1 MREGE
6 GFLLVY
12 SITDRDSFDMISVMH
27 QQLLRVKDTESVP
40 LVLVGNKCDL
50 EPERRVDVHE
60 GRHIARELGCH
71 FVETSAKLGTNV
83 GETFLNLV
91 RQIRD
96 RNKVRPFSSLSPVL
110 FSFFGGGWE
119 GGMAVPM
126 TLIFLRPAPH
136 QELLQ
141 MRRIP
146 RAVTP
151 DDAIRLP
158 GAGCWNSSSCVI
170 F

>member
-1 MREGE
+1 MHPPHHSHAEGH
-6 GFLLVY
+6 
-12 SITDRDSFDMISVMH
+12 D
-27 QQLLRVKDTESVP
+27 
-40 LVLVGNKCDL
+40 
-50 EPERRVDVHE
+50 
-60 GRHIARELGCH
+60 IARELGCH

-83 GETFLNLV
+83 NETFLNLV

-96 RNKVRPFSSLSPVL
+96 HNKVRLVFCFF
-110 FSFFGGGWE
+110 FSFFGE
-119 GGMAVPM
+119 GKLEGMTVLM
-126 TLIFLRPAPH
+126 TLNLRLVLH

-146 RAVTP
+146 RAITP
-151 DDAIRLP
+151 DGAIRLP